1 MAGGRDIVIVGAG
14 PTGLALAAELQRLG
28 LSAHLFEKHAAP
40 LPTSRAVAIHARTLE
55 VLDSLGVTER
65 LLERGLKLH
74 TARMHEGDTTR
85 MHVSFDEI
93 DSPYPFVLSC
103 PQDQTE
109 TLLMQRL
116 RELGGAVLRSAK
128 VTEILSGS
136 DGELVTYVAA
146 GTLVQQMR
154 ADWVIG
160 CDGHDSTVR
169 HAAGIDFEGG
179 TYDETFA
186 LADVEMTFPMG
197 RNGMDMFFA
206 PEGFLF
212 VVPLPGER
220 YRVIATVPEGTE
232 PPSLED
238 VQRLLNERG
247 PQAHRAQVKSLAWSS
262 SYRIQH
268 RVASALRRGRLIV
281 LGDAAHVHSPA
292 GGQGMNTGIQDAIS
306 LANALHSV
314 IMSGDEAPLAEW
326 EQKRLEIARSVVR
339 TTDLMTRAATSE
351 SVAGKLLRNA
361 LMGVVEHVPAL
372 QHALAERLSE
382 VHNR

>member
-28 LSAHLFEKHAAP
+28 LSPHLFEKHAAP

-55 VLDSLGVTER
+55 VLEPLGVTER
-65 LLERGLKLH
+65 LVERGLKLQV
-74 TARMHEGDTTR
+74 ARMHEGDTIR

-93 DSPYPFVLSC
+93 DSAYKFVLSC

-109 TLLMQRL
+109 ALLTQRL

-146 GTLVQQMR
+146 GTLVQQLR

-160 CDGHDSTVR
+160 CDGHDSLVR
-169 HAAGIDFEGG
+169 QAAGIDFDGG
-179 TYDETFA
+179 TYDGTFV
-186 LADVEMTFPMG
+186 LADVKMSIPLE

-206 PEGFLF
+206 PKGFLF

-220 YRVIATVPEGTE
+220 YRVIATAPEGTD
-232 PPSLED
+232 PPSLDD
-238 VQRLLNERG
+238 VQRLLDKRG
-247 PQAHRAQVKSLAWSS
+247 PRGKRAQVKSLAWSS

-268 RVASALRRGRLIV
+268 RVASGLRRGRLIV

-306 LANALHSV
+306 LANVLHGV
-314 IMSGDEAPLAEW
+314 IASGNESPLIEW
-326 EQKRLEIARSVVR
+326 EKKRLQIARSVVQ

-351 SVAGKLLRNA
+351 SRTARVLRNA
-361 LMGVVEHVPAL
+361 LMGVVEHLPAL
-372 QHALAERLSE
+372 QHAVAERLSE
-382 VHNR
+382 VRNR

>member
-1 MAGGRDIVIVGAG
+1 MAGGKDIVIVGAG

-28 LSAHLFEKHAAP
+28 ISAHLFEKHAAP

-55 VLDSLGVTER
+55 VLEPLGVTER
-65 LLERGLKLH
+65 LVQRGLKLH

-85 MHVSFDEI
+85 MHVNFDDI
-93 DSPYPFVLSC
+93 DSPYKFVLSC

-109 TLLMQRL
+109 TVLTDRL
-116 RELGGAVLRSAK
+116 RELGGAALRSAR

-146 GTLVQQMR
+146 GTLVQQLR

-169 HAAGIDFEGG
+169 QAAGIGFEGG
-179 TYDETFA
+179 TYDENFV
-186 LADVEMTFPMG
+186 LADVEMDFPLE

-206 PEGFLF
+206 PHGFLF

-220 YRVIATVPEGTE
+220 YRVIATVPDGTG
-232 PPSLED
+232 PPTLED
-238 VQRLLNERG
+238 TQRLLDERG
-247 PQAHRAQVKSLAWSS
+247 PQAQKARVKSLRWSS
-262 SYRIQH
+262 QYRIQH
-268 RVASALRRGRLIV
+268 RIASALRQGRLIV
-281 LGDAAHVHSPA
+281 LGNAAHVHSPA
-292 GGQGMNTGIQDAIS
+292 GGQGMNTGIQDAVS
-306 LANALHSV
+306 LAQVLHATITTGDKTALV
-314 IMSGDEAPLAEW
+314 EW
-326 EQKRLEIARSVVR
+326 EKKRLEIARSVVH
-339 TTDLMTRAATSE
+339 TTDLMTRAATSDS
-351 SVAGKLLRNA
+351 SVANFVRNA

-382 VHNR
+382 IHNR